1 MDFTTRFKLHS
12 QATRL
17 VALQNTSAH
26 NGHHDSP
33 ASNKSTGLTPSVA
46 LRTEKE
52 FVRRETGGG
61 IGRAT
66 DYNSFARTKDSHPEL
81 IPLHSPLL
89 RESLLVS
96 FPPLS
101 NMLKSSGSSCLIR
114 GLGMRVEKEEERKGK
129 KKKESFGCCVFLVAK
144 GCQRL

>member
-26 NGHHDSP
+26 NLHHDSP

-114 GLGMRVEKEEERKGK
+114 GLGMRVEKEERKKGK
-129 KKKESFGCCVFLVAK
+129 EEERELWMLCVS
-144 GCQRL
+144 RS

>member
-26 NGHHDSP
+26 NLHTDDSP

-114 GLGMRVEKEEERKGK
+114 GLGMRERVRKGK